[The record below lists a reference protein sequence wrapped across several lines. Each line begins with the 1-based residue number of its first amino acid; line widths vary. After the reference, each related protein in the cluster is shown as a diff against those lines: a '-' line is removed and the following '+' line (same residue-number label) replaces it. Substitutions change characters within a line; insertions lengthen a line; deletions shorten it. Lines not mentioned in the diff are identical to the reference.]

1 MRLWQ
6 STLNFQLSTLF
17 NTLRLHKMK
26 KSAIITGAGSGV
38 GRAVAIALAKQDW
51 RVALLG
57 RSRDTLAETARLTG
71 SAADDVL
78 VFPCDIG
85 RVEQVQ
91 AMGRAVLEKFKTIDA
106 LVNAAGTNAPNRS
119 LEVLS
124 LEDYHAM
131 IDTNLHGAYYC
142 VQAVLPHM
150 RQRVTGTIVNI
161 VSDAGKQASPK
172 SGPAYSMSKF
182 GLAGLT
188 QSINAEERG
197 NGVRACAVFP
207 GDIDTPLL
215 NKRPQPPTADQRA
228 KMMQPED
235 IAECAL
241 LAINLPP
248 RTIVEEILVRP
259 R

>member
-1 MRLWQ
+1 
-6 STLNFQLSTLF
+6 
-17 NTLRLHKMK
+17 MK

-38 GRAVAIALAKQDW
+38 GRAVAVALVKQGW
-51 RVALLG
+51 RVALIG
-57 RSRDTLAETARLTG
+57 RNRENLAETARLTG
-71 SAADDVL
+71 AAANDVI
-78 VFPCDIG
+78 VAPCDIG
-85 RVEQVQ
+85 RAEQVQ
-91 AMGRAVLEKFKTIDA
+91 AMGAEVSKQFGAVDA
-106 LVNAAGTNAPNRS
+106 LVNAAGTNAPKRA

-124 LEDYHAM
+124 LGDYHAM

-142 VQAVLPHM
+142 VQAVLPGM
-150 RQRVTGTIVNI
+150 RARGSGTIINV

-197 NGVRACAVFP
+197 RGIRACAIFP

-215 NKRPQPPTADQRA
+215 NKRPQPPTAEQRA
-228 KMMQPED
+228 KMMTAED

-241 LAINLPP
+241 LAINLPA
-248 RTIVEEILVRP
+248 RAIVEEILVRP
-259 R
+259 A